1 MELKKCRNK
10 TFLNKEESE
19 YKTGTMF
26 THFLNYK
33 TRMVFNPTRGNFLGV
48 IFFQPEH
55 IKVPIKLQ
63 LMLQI
68 A

>member
-10 TFLNKEESE
+10 TFLNKEVSE

-26 THFLNYK
+26 TNFLNYK

-48 IFFQPEH
+48 FQPEH

-63 LMLQI
+63 LMIQI